1 MMKLKL
7 LLSTATI
14 ASTGAFTIQTK
25 SYCSTTEMNNY
36 STVKWSPRQ
45 SGGSSTTFDP
55 SIHVSS
61 PTPSSPKKS
70 YAKSNAS
77 WKDSPPKTSST
88 GGYLDIVSMSA
99 AFNDGPVTSAP
110 DLVTT
115 SASTPV
121 GSGGPM
127 KKSYAKNN
135 ASWKT
140 SPPKTSGTGGYLDIV
155 AMGPAFENGPVTSPS
170 SPVGSGGPMKK
181 NYAKTNA
188 SWKTATSTGSAMKG
202 YLDIVAMG
210 SAFED
215 GPVTSPPPVVM
226 NNSASPP
233 VPTAGSGGPMKK
245 NYAKNTASWKTSG
258 SASGGTGGG
267 YIDNV
272 QSAPSGQKKSY
283 GLGSWKK

>member
-1 MMKLKL
+1 
-7 LLSTATI
+7 
-14 ASTGAFTIQTK
+14 
-25 SYCSTTEMNNY
+25 
-36 STVKWSPRQ
+36 
-45 SGGSSTTFDP
+45 
-55 SIHVSS
+55 
-61 PTPSSPKKS
+61 
-70 YAKSNAS
+70 
-77 WKDSPPKTSST
+77 
-88 GGYLDIVSMSA
+88 MSA

-115 SASTPV
+115 SPSTPV

-140 SPPKTSGTGGYLDIV
+140 SPPKTSDTGGYLDIV
-155 AMGPAFENGPVTSPS
+155 AMGPAFENGPVTSPP

-215 GPVTSPPPVVM
+215 GQVTSPPQAVGSEGPMKKNYAKTNASWKTATSTGSAMKGYLDIVAMGSAFEDVPVTSPPPVVM
-226 NNSASPP
+226 NNSASPA
-233 VPTAGSGGPMKK
+233 VPTAGSGGSIKK
-245 NYAKNTASWKTSG
+245 SYAKNTASWKTSG
-258 SASGGTGGG
+258 SSSGRTGGG
-267 YIDNV
+267 SIDNV
-272 QSAPSGQKKSY
+272 LPFRQKKSY
-283 GLGSWKK
+283 GVGSWKK